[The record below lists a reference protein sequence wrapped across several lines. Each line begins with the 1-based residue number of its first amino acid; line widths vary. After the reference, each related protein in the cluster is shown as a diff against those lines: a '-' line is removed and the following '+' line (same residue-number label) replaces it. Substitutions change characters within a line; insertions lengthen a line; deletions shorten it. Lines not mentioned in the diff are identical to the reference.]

1 MCYARCVYEV
11 GLREM
16 RQNASDLVRRA
27 QAGERVT
34 ITVAGRPAAV
44 LGPVSPRTWRE
55 WDDLAG
61 VFDHPTDPRWADD
74 RDLLDDTV
82 ADPWAE
88 R

>member
-1 MCYARCVYEV
+1 
-11 GLREM
+11 M

-44 LGPVSPRTWRE
+44 LGPVSPRTWRR
-55 WDDLAG
+55 WDDPAG
-61 VFDHPTDPRWADD
+61 VFDQPADPEWARD

-82 ADPWAE
+82 ADPWTE